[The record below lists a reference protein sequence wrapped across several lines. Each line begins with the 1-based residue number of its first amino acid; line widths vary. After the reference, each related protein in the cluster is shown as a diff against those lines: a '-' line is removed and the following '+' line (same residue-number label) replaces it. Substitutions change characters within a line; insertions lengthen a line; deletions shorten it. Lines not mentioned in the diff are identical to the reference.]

1 MDINMIINITFGVVL
16 GRFLGWLLLRIWNSF
31 LGCIRDTKRKFKK

>member
-1 MDINMIINITFGVVL
+1 MIINIALGVVL
-16 GRFLGWLLLRIWNSF
+16 GRFLGWFLLIIWNGF